1 VHLAGAASRGERL
14 GRLGAGAGY
23 GLEGYMAKDEAS
35 NYVGG
40 KPRARLKVK
49 QEGGLMS
56 SLGH

>member
-1 VHLAGAASRGERL
+1 
-14 GRLGAGAGY
+14 
-23 GLEGYMAKDEAS
+23 MAKDEAS